1 MRLDSITKIERYM
14 SNALLSST
22 LVPLGVNVV
31 RLADVSD
38 EEGILQMVNSM
49 VVRYT
54 GSSVQTI
61 RQSPLMME
69 RTMTFEVNIA
79 SQSYLSQSGHDFA
92 VQLLAAAHETLVN
105 TVPCN
110 TGVEIIEPFHLV
122 NESFTGLTDSSH
134 YTYTQVWQIV
144 VQDYYR
150 GISID
155 PCVARGDCS
164 KLFPQNVLV
173 SLQPGQ
179 AVRDSIILDPVLPPP
194 NNTID
199 YDPSYGGVL
208 FNDDGDLVYKW
219 DPSQVFMTAAEIEAG
234 YCKVPT
240 GTLDTSG
247 RFEII
252 NIKTSCEDGDFIRS
266 YFGVDT
272 GNRLL
277 RLNSGLVRIL
287 GESYVP
293 ETAGNTEEFIASD
306 LPVTAYGQV
315 VAQQSLLYADPSN
328 PDSATARVKYGAI
341 FPASAGVQL
350 TVGADIYLRVGNTP
364 LGRAWIKSNEFQLFR
379 PDEYLPGISEEETL
393 EEYGVGEG

>member
-1 MRLDSITKIERYM
+1 MRLDSITKIERFM
-14 SNALLSST
+14 TNALLSST

-31 RLADVSD
+31 RLADMSD

-54 GSSVQTI
+54 GSSVQTV

-105 TVPCN
+105 QVPCN
-110 TGVEIIEPFHLV
+110 TGVEIVEPFHLV

-150 GISID
+150 AVSID

-164 KLFPQNVLV
+164 KLFPQNVV
-173 SLQPGQ
+173 VTVQPGQ
-179 AVRDSIILDPVLPPP
+179 AVRDGIIIDPVLPPP
-194 NNTID
+194 NDTID
-199 YDPSYGGVL
+199 YDPSYTGVL
-208 FNDDGDLVYKW
+208 FNESGDLVYKW
-219 DPSQVFMTAAEIEAG
+219 DPSQVFMTKTEIDAK
-234 YCKVPT
+234 YVKVPT

-247 RFEII
+247 RFEVV
-252 NIKTSCEDGDFIRS
+252 NIKDQDGTFVRS
-266 YFGVDT
+266 YLGVDT

-277 RLNSGLVRIL
+277 RLENKLIRIL
-287 GESYVP
+287 GEDYVP
-293 ETAGNTEEFIASD
+293 ESPGNTEIIRASD
-306 LPVTAYGQV
+306 LPVNGYGQV
-315 VAQQSLLYADPSN
+315 ITQQALLYADPTN
-328 PDSATARVKYGAI
+328 QDGATARIFYGAI
-341 FPASAGVQL
+341 FPTELGL
-350 TVGADIYLRVGNTP
+350 ELKVGSDTFLRVGSTP
-364 LGRAWIKSNEFQLFR
+364 LGRAWIKSDEFQLLR
-379 PDEYLPGISEEETL
+379 PDQYLPGITPEDVL
-393 EEYGVGEG
+393 DDYGTGEG

>member
-1 MRLDSITKIERYM
+1 MKLDSITQIERYM
-14 SNALLSST
+14 TNALLSST
-22 LVPLGVNVV
+22 LVPLGVNVI

-54 GSSVQTI
+54 GSSVQTV

-105 TVPCN
+105 QVPCN
-110 TGVEIIEPFHLV
+110 TGVEIVEPFHLV
-122 NESFTGLTDSSH
+122 TESFTGLTDSSH

-150 GISID
+150 GIAID

-164 KLFPQNVLV
+164 KLFPQNVVV
-173 SLQPGQ
+173 SVQPGQ
-179 AVRDSIILDPVLPPP
+179 TACDGRIVDPVLPPP
-194 NNTID
+194 NDTIP
-199 YDPSYGGVL
+199 YDSAYAGVL
-208 FNDDGDLVYKW
+208 FNEAGDLVYKW
-219 DPSQVFMTAAEIEAG
+219 DPSQVFMTKAEIDAG
-234 YCKVPT
+234 YIKVCT

-252 NIKTSCEDGDFIRS
+252 NIKDADNNFVRS

-287 GESYVP
+287 GENYVP
-293 ETAGNTEEFIASD
+293 ETAGNTEEIKFAN
-306 LPVTAYGQV
+306 LPVNGYGQV
-315 VAQQSLLYADPSN
+315 ITQQALLYADPTDAN
-328 PDSATARVKYGAI
+328 SATARIFYGAI
-341 FPASAGVQL
+341 FPTELNVSL
-350 TVGADIYLRVGNTP
+350 EVGPDTYIRVGNTP
-364 LGRAWIKSNEFQLFR
+364 LGRAWIKSDEFQLFR
-379 PDEYLPGISEEETL
+379 PDQYLPGITREDVL
-393 EEYGVGEG
+393 EEYGSGEG